1 MKKYHFYIA
10 MIGLVLIFSACL
22 LLFSNSNKK
31 IDMSGPMN
39 EINELSKEI
48 NELVV
53 TDKIESTRKY
63 EVKISEIKLAINLLD
78 STNFKMYKDYEISLF
93 DYFINNNQ
101 IKEYNKLLD
110 EIENNLE
117 NKLK

>member
-1 MKKYHFYIA
+1 
-10 MIGLVLIFSACL
+10 
-22 LLFSNSNKK
+22 
-31 IDMSGPMN
+31 MN

-101 IKEYNKLLD
+101 IKKYNKLLD